1 MKVSRASIDTPALIV
16 DLDVLDRNIATMAAR
31 AKAWGVAL
39 RPHAKT
45 HKCSAIARRQVA
57 AGAIGIAC
65 ATIDEAEVMV
75 EADLPGVLVTSPL
88 ATEHKVRRFT
98 ELLRRRSD
106 LAVVADHPQHVA
118 LLAEMARRYGVA
130 PSVLVDLDVGDHRT
144 GTAHVGSRRESRSTD
159 SRFIRSPLCRTARLC
174 RSYPAR
180 RGLCEAQLR
189 SCEGRGA
196 VGGASHPPG
205 AFGACTFGRDGWR
218 HRNARYR
225 WTWRRLHG
233 AASRIVH
240 LHGRRVRESGAG

>member
-1 MKVSRASIDTPALIV
+1 MKTSRTSIDTPALIV
-16 DLDVLDRNIATMAAR
+16 DLDALERNIATMAAR

-45 HKCSAIARRQVA
+45 HKCSAIARRQVE

-98 ELLRRRSD
+98 ELLHRRPD
-106 LAVVADHPQHVA
+106 LAVVADHPQHVV
-118 LLAEMARRYGVA
+118 LLAEMARCYSVA

-144 GTAHVGSRRESRSTD
+144 GTATLEAAVNLAQQIQEASNL
-159 SRFIRSPLCRTARLC
+159 RFA
-174 RSYPAR
+174 
-180 RGLCEAQLR
+180 GLQGYAGRIQHAAAFCEAQLR
-189 SCEGRGA
+189 SREGRGA
-196 VGGASHPPG
+196 AGGASHPPG

-240 LHGRRVRESGAG
+240 LHGCRVRESGAG